1 MNIKQQ
7 QGQQQARNNHHQAQD
22 VVKIL
27 FVSRHPQILATV
39 VRLINNNPQWE
50 AVGVITDEEAKEHF
64 LHHRVDLVMLGS
76 SITEESENEIR
87 AFFRD
92 KNPDIL
98 VIQHYGGGSGLL
110 NSEIQEA
117 LNQKKNKA

>member
-7 QGQQQARNNHHQAQD
+7 QGQQARNNHHQAQD

-27 FVSRHPQILATV
+27 FVSRHPEILATV

-50 AVGVITDEEAKEHF
+50 AVGVMTDEDAKEHF
-64 LHHRVDLVMLGS
+64 IHHRVDLVMLGS
-76 SITEESENEIR
+76 SITEESENELR
-87 AFFRD
+87 AFFREE
-92 KNPDIL
+92 NPDIV

-110 NSEIQEA
+110 NSEIMEA
-117 LNQKKNKA
+117 LNQKNKKS